1 MILVSWKP
9 RAFLFKDFLTEEEC
23 DYMISKVC
31 SLNLPALTLPPLP
44 ACADLL
50 GTSAM
55 QAKPSMTK
63 STVVDNETG
72 KSMDSTVRTS
82 TGTFFGRGQDE
93 VIHGIEK
100 RIALVRS
107 GLSTPAACH
116 SSCFSFTP
124 LALLQVSHLP
134 AENGEGLQI
143 LHYVNGQKYEPHHDF
158 FHDRY
163 AS

>member
-1 MILVSWKP
+1 MLV
-9 RAFLFKDFLTEEEC
+9 FK
-23 DYMISKVC
+23 
-31 SLNLPALTLPPLP
+31 
-44 ACADLL
+44 
-50 GTSAM
+50 GTSTL

-93 VIHGIEK
+93 VINGIEK
-100 RIALVRS
+100 RIALVSS
-107 GLSTPAACH
+107 GPSTPTDCY
-116 SSCFSFTP
+116 SSHLFSTP
-124 LALLQVSHLP
+124 PTLLQVSHLP

-158 FHDRY
+158 FHDRS

>member
-1 MILVSWKP
+1 MRLHDLKGV
-9 RAFLFKDFLTEEEC
+9 LTE
-23 DYMISKVC
+23 
-31 SLNLPALTLPPLP
+31 PPRP
-44 ACADLL
+44 WFASSACLCWSSE
-50 GTSAM
+50 TSAV

-100 RIALVRS
+100 RIALVRR
-107 GLSTPAACH
+107 GLSIPADCC

-124 LALLQVSHLP
+124 LTLLQVSHLP

-158 FHDRY
+158 FHDRS
-163 AS
+163 AT